1 MRALVLIATL
11 CLGASTASADSV
23 DAIVRARLAPVVP
36 VGFGIARV
44 HVPKALAEVDVAP
57 AQVTV
62 EVPGELK
69 LGRRSVEVT
78 LKGKRTLYVPVTIGK
93 LIEVAI
99 TTHAVAEGDVL
110 GAHDLSIEQRA
121 VEVTTPAPAAS
132 LVGATVTRAL
142 AEGAPIQRDDVVLAP
157 PLARG
162 TQVSIEMRRGSVR
175 IRGTATLEA
184 SARPGQSAVVRVGQT
199 RTLVRGLLVA
209 PSTVIVGEAP

>member
-1 MRALVLIATL
+1 MKTLVLLASLALLAAT
-11 CLGASTASADSV
+11 AAADPI
-23 DAIVRARLAPVVP
+23 DAIVRARLAPVIP
-36 VGFGIARV
+36 VGFGIAKV
-44 HVPKALAEVDVAP
+44 HVPKVLAELDVTP

-78 LKGKRTLYVPVTIGK
+78 VRGKRTIYIPVTVGR
-93 LIEVAI
+93 LIEVA
-99 TTHAVAEGDVL
+99 VATRALVEGDVL
-110 GAHDLSIEQRA
+110 TAADLSIEQRA
-121 VEVTTPAPAAS
+121 VEVTNPAPAAS

-142 AEGAPIQRDDVVLAP
+142 GEGTAIQRDGVVLAP

-162 TQVSIEMRRGSVR
+162 TQVAIEMRRGGVR
-175 IRGTATLEA
+175 IRGTAILEA

-209 PSTVIVGEAP
+209 PSTVVVGEAP